1 MMQMFRQTALFALLA
16 ILVSPAFA
24 TDAHDDHHGEEFKA
38 GEMITHHIADAH
50 VIHLFGNVH
59 IPLPC
64 FIWTEQ
70 GLDVFLSS
78 EFHYHE
84 GHPTTT
90 YTSPKGY
97 TYENHHET
105 IYIVDGMDAGHS
117 HEAEGHSEHTG
128 SGDHG
133 HDHHGVKP
141 LDLSITKTVFGML
154 FIMIIMCFVFFRVA
168 KRYKQ
173 REGQAPKGIQNFFE
187 PLILFIRDEVA
198 VPSIGKGKADRYMP
212 FLLTVFF
219 FIWMCNILGLIP
231 FVGGFNVT
239 GTMGVTIVLAA
250 IVWLMTMFSGNKH
263 YWGHIFWPPGVPMF
277 VKVILVPIE
286 IASIFIKPAVLMVRL
301 TANITAGHIIILAF
315 VSLIMI
321 FGQGGEA
328 AGLGVGVGVGATAFM
343 IFMFF
348 IELLVAFL
356 QAYVFTLLAAIYFGE
371 ATHEEHH

>member
-1 MMQMFRQTALFALLA
+1 MFRQTALFVILA
-16 ILVSPAFA
+16 ILASPAFA

-38 GEMITHHIADAH
+38 GEMITHHISDAH
-50 VIHLFGNVH
+50 VIHLFSNVH

-78 EFHYHE
+78 EFDYHE

-105 IYIVDGMDAGHS
+105 IYIVDGMDAGDS

-128 SGDHG
+128 SADHG
-133 HDHHGVKP
+133 HDYHGVKP

-154 FIMIIMCFVFFRVA
+154 LIMIIMCVVFFRVA

-231 FVGGFNVT
+231 FLGGFNVT

-263 YWGHIFWPPGVPMF
+263 YFGHIFWPPGVPMF

-328 AGLGVGVGVGATAFM
+328 AGLGIGVGVGATAFM

>member
-1 MMQMFRQTALFALLA
+1 MLRQTALILFLA
-16 ILVSPAFA
+16 TLAGPAFA
-24 TDAHDDHHGEEFKA
+24 GDAHDDLHAEEFKA

-50 VIHLFGNVH
+50 VIHLFGNIH

-64 FIWTEQ
+64 FIWTDK
-70 GLDVFLSS
+70 GLDVFMSS
-78 EFHYHE
+78 VFHYHE
-84 GHPTTT
+84 GHPSTT
-90 YTSPKGY
+90 YKSPKGY

-105 IYIVDGMDAGHS
+105 IYIVDGMGASHS
-117 HEAEGHSEHTG
+117 DEADSHNTHASSAVEGHEEL
-128 SGDHG
+128 
-133 HDHHGVKP
+133 GVKP
-141 LDLSITKTVFGML
+141 LDLSITKSVFGML
-154 FIMIIMCFVFFRVA
+154 LIMVVMCLVFFRVA
-168 KRYKQ
+168 KGYKK
-173 REGQAPKGIQNFFE
+173 RKGQAPKGIQNLFE

-198 VPSIGKGKADRYMP
+198 VPSIGKRKADRYMP

-231 FVGGFNVT
+231 FLGGFNVT

-250 IVWLMTMFSGNKH
+250 IVWLMTVFSGNKH
-263 YWGHIFWPPGVPMF
+263 YWGHILWPPGVPMF
-277 VKVILVPIE
+277 VKVLLVPIE
-286 IASIFIKPAVLMVRL
+286 ISQIFIKPAVLMVRL

-328 AGLGVGVGVGATAFM
+328 AGLGIGVGVGATAFM

-356 QAYVFTLLAAIYFGE
+356 QAYVFTLLTALYFGE
-371 ATHEEHH
+371 AIHEEHH